1 MKRFAAVLLGTLIG
15 GAVLFSTSAQAQQSG
30 SIDITAPNDGATVSG
45 PVMLNVNIQ
54 GVTVKPAAEGDPQA
68 FHYHAL
74 VDVDPTTI
82 LQPGQ
87 PIPTGQ
93 GNIIHTADPAL
104 ALNDLA
110 PGQHSVVVVLTRTDH
125 VPLSPNVQDRVSF
138 TVAAPGTGGAQA
150 PPAQSGGAQSPVA
163 VPRVGT
169 GGGLT
174 ADGAVTL
181 PLLLA
186 LTAVLLVG
194 MGGTFAYARRRR

>member
-1 MKRFAAVLLGTLIG
+1 MKRYAAVVLGVLLGGTVLL
-15 GAVLFSTSAQAQQSG
+15 GATAQAQQPG
-30 SIDITAPNDGATVSG
+30 TIEITAPGDGATVSG
-45 PVMLNVNIQ
+45 PVMLNVNID

-93 GNIIHTADPAL
+93 GNIIHTADEAL

-110 PGQHSVVVVLTRTDH
+110 PGEHSVVVVLTRTDH

-138 TVAAPGTGGAQA
+138 TVAPAATGGPQA
-150 PPAQSGGAQSPVA
+150 GGAQSPVA
-163 VPRVGT
+163 MPRVGA
-169 GGGLT
+169 GGTLT
-174 ADGAVTL
+174 ADGGLTL
-181 PLLLA
+181 PMLLA
-186 LTAVLLVG
+186 LTAVLIIG
-194 MGGTFAYARRRR
+194 TGGTLAYARRRR